1 MAQVQLEPAVF
12 CQLAPAR
19 IAKNNIPNFLSNVP
33 MQPSAIYRFRDH
45 PVVAR
50 SAPFLL
56 FIGLLML
63 GSYFSPVGS
72 PNASAP
78 WIVTGRGV
86 IVALALLW
94 FWPAYV
100 ELRKP
105 LPTHPVQWPLAAIA
119 GYVVFLLWIYFDQDW
134 AVLSRLPGFSSALP
148 DGGTDWA
155 LGLARLAGF
164 ALVVPIMEELFW
176 RSFVLRWIE
185 KHDFLAVAP
194 GQVGIRSFL
203 ITTALFASEHD
214 RWFAGAVAGMVYNW
228 LYMRSGNLWVPILAH
243 VVTNAALGIWIL
255 HTQNWQ
261 FW

>member
-1 MAQVQLEPAVF
+1 MSYLFDIPVMPS
-12 CQLAPAR
+12 R
-19 IAKNNIPNFLSNVP
+19 IS
-33 MQPSAIYRFRDH
+33 RFRDN
-45 PVVAR
+45 PVIAR

-63 GSYFSPVGS
+63 GSYLSPVGS

-78 WIVTGRGV
+78 WLVTGRGAV
-86 IVALALLW
+86 VTLALVW
-94 FWPAYV
+94 FWPSYS

-105 LPTHPVQWPLAAIA
+105 SRIHPAQWLLAMLA
-119 GYVVFLLWIYFDQDW
+119 GFLVFVIWIYFDQDW
-134 AVLSRLPGFSSALP
+134 AVLSRLPGFKSILP
-148 DGGTDWA
+148 DGDTDWL
-155 LGLARLAGF
+155 LGLARLGGL
-164 ALVVPIMEELFW
+164 ALVVPVMEELFW
-176 RSFVLRWIE
+176 RSLVLRWIE
-185 KHDFLAVAP
+185 RHDFLAVAP
-194 GQVGIRSFL
+194 EQIGIGAFL

-214 RWFAGAVAGMVYNW
+214 RWFAGALAGMVYNW